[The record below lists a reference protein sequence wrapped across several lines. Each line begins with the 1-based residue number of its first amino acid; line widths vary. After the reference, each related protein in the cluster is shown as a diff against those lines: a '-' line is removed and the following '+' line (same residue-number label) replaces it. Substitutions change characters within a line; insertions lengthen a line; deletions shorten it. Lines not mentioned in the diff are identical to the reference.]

1 MIMQFLY
8 WHYTDGITYYL
19 NRWLY
24 SLRYIEHYFSIP
36 TLFKTLIYPWK
47 RLESNESG
55 PGFSFSRYFE
65 NITFNLISRL
75 IGACVRLILIFA
87 GLFLITFIFVGG
99 GIGIIIWLIFPVL
112 GINPYGRLLKR
123 PDIYM
128 KRLAEEVS
136 KNDDRYT
143 PLFTS
148 DAGKFLLSHLGKS
161 IDNFKN
167 ITHLNKNTQMHTHP
181 GSFYE
186 MISALIKEN
195 VWKEEELRKEKLTLD
210 DLSKCA
216 KWWDSLRNAEAGLGE
231 NDEFGRPGIGID
243 LLFGYTPVLSQYSI
257 DLSIKRSYSHH
268 LIGRDDIVE
277 RMDRILSSGSNI
289 ILTGQPGVGKKT
301 VVLEFA
307 QKSISGVLSKK
318 MSYKRILEFDYNIL
332 LSGAYDLNEKKARM
346 AQIFS
351 EASMAGNIILLIK
364 DVHRLTNPEVEGYDF
379 TDIFEDF
386 LDKRKLKIIVTST
399 PTEYERFISPNMRL
413 RKYFETLDVK
423 PVSKTVAL
431 EIIIEAAKKWEY
443 QSNIII
449 TLPAIRILLEESDR
463 YITETPFPEK
473 ALELLDAVVTY
484 RNQKGGDSVIIDD
497 VNAVLAEKTGI
508 SFSAIT
514 EEEKERLVNIE
525 AIIHERLVNQE
536 TAVNLIAKSL
546 RGRTVGAVKEER
558 PMGSFLFLGP
568 TGVGKTETA
577 KVLAKVYYGDESSII
592 RFDMAD
598 YAGNEGF
605 ERLIG
610 SVNKNLP
617 GALTTAIKNKPAS
630 LLLLDELEKAT
641 VDINNL
647 FLSLLDEGI
656 ITDAFGK
663 RINAR
668 NLFVIATTNAG
679 AEYVREQVSEGVSG
693 ENLQKNVIDFVLKKG
708 IFSPE
713 MLNRFDGVVVY
724 EPLSTTHLIKIAGL
738 IMGDL
743 ARNLRKKD
751 IILVLRD
758 DTNEKLAREGYDPAF
773 GARPIRRI
781 VDIHIADIIGKAILE
796 DKIKAGDRVSI
807 FPTDKKLEFYIEK
820 VA

>member
-1 MIMQFLY
+1 MQFFL
-8 WHYTDGITYYL
+8 WHYTDGVTYYL
-19 NRWLY
+19 NKWLY

-36 TLFKTLIYPWK
+36 TLLKTLIYPWK

-65 NITFNLISRL
+65 NLTFNLISRF
-75 IGACVRLILIFA
+75 IGACVRLVLIFF
-87 GLFLITFIFVGG
+87 GLLLIAFVFVGG
-99 GIGIIIWLIFPVL
+99 GAGIIVWLIIPLL
-112 GINPYGRLLKR
+112 GIAPYSRMLRR

-128 KRLAEEVS
+128 KRLTEKILVS
-136 KNDDRYT
+136 EDTYSA
-143 PLFTS
+143 LFRS
-148 DAGKFLLSHLGKS
+148 EPGKFLLDHLGE
-161 IDNFKN
+161 DFDGFKK
-167 ITHLNKNTQMHTHP
+167 ITHFDKDVIKNSSYI
-181 GSFYE
+181 SFYE
-186 MISALIKEN
+186 LVTDLIKKN
-195 VWKEEELRKEKLTLD
+195 VWTEDELRRKKILID
-210 DLSKCA
+210 DLLKCA
-216 KWWDSLRNAEAGLGE
+216 QWWDSLKKAEAGLGSDE
-231 NDEFGRPGIGID
+231 EFGRPGIGID

-268 LIGRDDIVE
+268 LIGRDDVVE

-307 QKSISGVLSKK
+307 QKSISGALSKK

-332 LSGAYDLNEKKARM
+332 LSGAYDLNEKKARLS
-346 AQIFS
+346 QIFS

-364 DVHRLTNPEVEGYDF
+364 DIHRLTNPEVEGYDF
-379 TDIFEDF
+379 TDIFEDY
-386 LDKRKLKIIVTST
+386 LERRKLKIIVTST
-399 PTEYERFISPNMRL
+399 PVEYERFISPNMRL

-423 PVSKTVAL
+423 QVNKSVAL
-431 EIIIEAAKKWEY
+431 EILIEAAKYWEY
-443 QSNIII
+443 QAKMTI
-449 TLPAIRILLEESDR
+449 TLPAIRKLLEESDR

-473 ALELLDAVVTY
+473 ALELLDAVVTF
-484 RNQKGGDSVIIDD
+484 RNQKGGRVIIVDD
-497 VNAVLAEKTGI
+497 VNTVLAEKTGI

-514 EEEKERLVNIE
+514 KEEKERLINIE
-525 AIIHERLVNQE
+525 TIIHERLVNQE

-577 KVLAKVYYGDESSII
+577 KVLAKVYYGDESSIT

-598 YAGNEGF
+598 YAGSEGF

-630 LLLLDELEKAT
+630 LLLLDEMEKAT

-663 RINAR
+663 RINGR

-679 AEYVREQVSEGVSG
+679 AEYVRELVSEGVTG
-693 ENLQKNVIDFVLKKG
+693 EKLQKNVIDYVLKKG

-713 MLNRFDGVVVY
+713 MLNRFDGVVVF
-724 EPLSTTHLIKIAGL
+724 EPLSLQHLIKIAGL

-751 IILVLRD
+751 IILELRD

-781 VDIHIADIIGKAILE
+781 VDIHVADIIGKAILQ
-796 DKIKAGDRVSI
+796 DKIKAGDKVSI
-807 FPTDKKLEFYIEK
+807 FPTDNKLEFYLEK
-820 VA
+820 VG